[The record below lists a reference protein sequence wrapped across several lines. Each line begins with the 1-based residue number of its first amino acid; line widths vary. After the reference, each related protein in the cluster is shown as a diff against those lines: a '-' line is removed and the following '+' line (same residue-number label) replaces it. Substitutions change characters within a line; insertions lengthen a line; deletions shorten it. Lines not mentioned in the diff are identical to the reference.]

1 MAVKAESTGAID
13 AIWVGDSILSK
24 PRLECIPLLGAI
36 AARTSRVKLGVACM
50 ATIAQR
56 NPVLLALQWASLDV
70 LSNGRTWLAAC
81 MGYPASQHP
90 MAAKE
95 LEVMGIASK
104 ERPGRLEEMIQALR
118 LLWSDEHASFHGK
131 YYSFDDVNLL
141 PKPAQRPCPIY
152 IAGTP
157 RPAQIGE
164 RGVER
169 SLRRIAR
176 YADGWMSN
184 QIELAMFKDYQGRLR
199 EMVTE
204 EGRDPNAFKTVLY
217 YGVSVNRDRE
227 QAFREAKTFLDAYYQ
242 KDFTREG
249 VEIWTACGPVEHCVD
264 CLRGFIEAGVDHVA
278 IRPIGD
284 DLNQQFVM
292 FLGRTYSRAAGG
304 NRQGRLAPRT
314 SRQEDGI
321 YNRSMKPLFSISR
334 IKRESMKSSGFA
346 SRALG
351 CAFSKVFNSTP
362 TPSAVGYGGI
372 SRCSVTRS

>member
-1 MAVKAESTGAID
+1 MLAAMLKKNTTFGITLSNRAILTQGTNAKDLIDMAVQAEDTGAID
-13 AIWVGDSILSK
+13 AVWVGDSILSK

-36 AARTSRVKLGVACM
+36 ASHTSRVKLGVACM

-70 LSNGRTWLAAC
+70 LSGGRTWLAAC

-95 LEVMGIASK
+95 LEVMGVKSK

-118 LLWSDEHASFHGK
+118 LLWSDEHANFHGK

-157 RPAQIGE
+157 RPGQIGDG
-164 RGVER
+164 GVER

-176 YADGWMSN
+176 YADGWMTN
-184 QIELAMFKDYQGRLR
+184 QIELGMFREYAARLR
-199 EMVTE
+199 EMLVQ
-204 EGRDPNAFKTVLY
+204 EGRDPSAFKMVLY
-217 YGVSVNRDRE
+217 YGVSVNSDRDR
-227 QAFREAKTFLDAYYQ
+227 AFGEAKTFLDAYYQ
-242 KDFTREG
+242 KDFTRQG

-264 CLRGFIEAGVDHVA
+264 CVSGFIDAGVDHVT

-284 DLNQQFVM
+284 NLDEQFKV
-292 FLGRTYSRAAGG
+292 FLGEVLPA
-304 NRQGRLAPRT
+304 L
-314 SRQEDGI
+314 
-321 YNRSMKPLFSISR
+321 
-334 IKRESMKSSGFA
+334 KRVSG
-346 SRALG
+346 
-351 CAFSKVFNSTP
+351 
-362 TPSAVGYGGI
+362 
-372 SRCSVTRS
+372 

>member
-1 MAVKAESTGAID
+1 MLPPMADRKTTIGLTLSNRALVMRETQPKDLIDMAMKAEQSGLID

-36 AARTSRVKLGVACM
+36 AAQTARAKLGVACM
-50 ATIAQR
+50 ATLAQR

-70 LSNGRTWLAAC
+70 LSSGRTWLAAC

-95 LEVMGIASK
+95 LDVMGIASK

-141 PKPAQRPCPIY
+141 PKPVQRPCPIY

-157 RPAQIGE
+157 RAAQIGE

-176 YADGWMSN
+176 YADGWMTN
-184 QIELAMFKDYQGRLR
+184 QIELATFQDYRERLR
-199 EMVTE
+199 KMLAEA
-204 EGRDPNAFKTVLY
+204 GCDPNQFKTLLY

-227 QAFREAKTFLDAYYQ
+227 QAFREAKTFLDGYYQ

-249 VEIWTACGPVEHCVD
+249 VEIWTACGPTEYCVD
-264 CLRGFIEAGVDHVA
+264 CMRRFIDAGVDHVA
-278 IRPIGD
+278 IRPIGA
-284 DLNQQFVM
+284 DLNRQFEI
-292 FLGRTYSRAAGG
+292 FLEEV
-304 NRQGRLAPRT
+304 LP
-314 SRQEDGI
+314 
-321 YNRSMKPLFSISR
+321 
-334 IKRESMKSSGFA
+334 
-346 SRALG
+346 ALKG
-351 CAFSKVFNSTP
+351 
-362 TPSAVGYGGI
+362 
-372 SRCSVTRS
+372 

>member
-1 MAVKAESTGAID
+1 MLAGMAGNKTTFGLTLSNRALVTRGTPPKELIEMAARAENSGAID
-13 AIWVGDSILSK
+13 AVWVGDSILSK

-36 AARTSRVKLGVACM
+36 AAHTSRVKLGVACM

-70 LSNGRTWLAAC
+70 LSGGRTWLAAC

-95 LEVMGIASK
+95 LEVMGVASK

-141 PKPAQRPCPIY
+141 PKPAQWPCPIY

-157 RPAQIGE
+157 RPAQIGA

-176 YADGWMSN
+176 YADGWMTN
-184 QIELAMFKDYQGRLR
+184 QIESAIFQDHLGRLR
-199 EMVTE
+199 KMLVE
-204 EGRDPNAFKTVLY
+204 EGRDPNRFKTVLY
-217 YGVSVNRDRE
+217 YGVCVNRDRE

-242 KDFTREG
+242 KDFTRQG
-249 VEIWTACGPVEHCVD
+249 VEIWTACGPIEHCVE
-264 CLRGFIEAGVDHVA
+264 CLRGFIDAGVDHVT
-278 IRPIGD
+278 IRPIGE
-284 DLNQQFVM
+284 DLNEQFRIYLEDLLPALTRVADN
-292 FLGRTYSRAAGG
+292 AA
-304 NRQGRLAPRT
+304 
-314 SRQEDGI
+314 
-321 YNRSMKPLFSISR
+321 
-334 IKRESMKSSGFA
+334 
-346 SRALG
+346 
-351 CAFSKVFNSTP
+351 
-362 TPSAVGYGGI
+362 
-372 SRCSVTRS
+372 

>member
-1 MAVKAESTGAID
+1 MLAAVSEKKTSFGLTVSNRALVTRGTQPKDLIGMAVQAENAGAID
-13 AIWVGDSILSK
+13 AVWVGDSILSK

-70 LSNGRTWLAAC
+70 LSGGRTWLAGC

-95 LEVMGIASK
+95 LEVMGVESK

-118 LLWSDEHASFHGK
+118 LLWSDEHASFDGK

-141 PKPAQRPCPIY
+141 PKPVQQPCPIY
-152 IAGTP
+152 IASTP
-157 RPAQIGE
+157 RPTQIGE

-176 YADGWMSN
+176 YADGWMTN
-184 QIELAMFKDYQGRLR
+184 QIELDMFQDYLRRLR
-199 EMVTE
+199 NMLVE
-204 EGRDPNAFKTVLY
+204 EGRDPNEFKTVLY
-217 YGVSVNRDRE
+217 YGVSVNRDRQ

-242 KDFTREG
+242 KNFTQQG

-264 CLRGFIEAGVDHVA
+264 CVRGFIDAGVDHIT
-278 IRPIGD
+278 IRPIGE
-284 DLNQQFVM
+284 DLNEQFRIYLKEV
-292 FLGRTYSRAAGG
+292 LPALKSVAGNAA
-304 NRQGRLAPRT
+304 
-314 SRQEDGI
+314 
-321 YNRSMKPLFSISR
+321 
-334 IKRESMKSSGFA
+334 
-346 SRALG
+346 
-351 CAFSKVFNSTP
+351 
-362 TPSAVGYGGI
+362 
-372 SRCSVTRS
+372 